1 MAVTETRTLP
11 PKFIETLATD
21 YGKQL
26 TGLTA
31 QQMDTAK
38 YAPQVAGQDPYQT
51 QAYTRAGTQ
60 GQGIGAYSPYITAAG
75 AQGTLAGAQ
84 GTAAGTTLGQVSPY
98 ITAAGSQYTGAG
110 GLTGPGAG
118 TGAGSIASYMS
129 PYQQQVIDTSLAE
142 FDKQAA
148 ISKLGLGTQ
157 AIGAGA
163 YGGAR
168 HGVAESEYQSSS
180 DLNRARLN
188 AQLLQGGYGQASGAR
203 QQDLASRMGLGT
215 AQLGLGQ
222 ATGALAGQQQQLGQF
237 QQGLGQYQQGL
248 AGLVPQL
255 QAGDISM
262 LGQVGAGQQAQ
273 AQAQLD
279 ATREQ
284 ERMKAYEPYER
295 LGYYGTGVTGIMG
308 GYPGQYQS
316 QITPN
321 PTPLQTAMGIG
332 ATGAGIWGTMRGDE
346 TPGRISQFGYN

>member
-1 MAVTETRTLP
+1 MAITETRTLP

-31 QQMDTAK
+31 QQMDTSK
-38 YAPQVAGQDPYQT
+38 YAPQVAAQDPYQT
-51 QAYTRAGTQ
+51 QAYNL
-60 GQGIGAYSPYITAAG
+60 GQSGLGAYSPYIAAAG

-84 GTAAGTTLGQVSPY
+84 GTAAGTTLGQISPY

-110 GLTGPGAG
+110 GLTG
-118 TGAGSIASYMS
+118 TGAGGPGVAGSIQSYMS
-129 PYQQQVIDTSLAE
+129 PYQTDVIDTTLDE
-142 FDKQAA
+142 FDKQAK

-157 AIGAGA
+157 AVGAGA

-168 HGVAESEYQSSS
+168 HGVAESEYQTTS
-180 DLNRARLN
+180 DLNRARLQ
-188 AQLLQGGYGQASGAR
+188 AQLLQGGYGQAMGAR
-203 QQDLASRMGLGT
+203 QQDLANRMGLGT

-262 LGQVGAGQQAQ
+262 LGQLGAGQQAQ

-284 ERMKAYEPYER
+284 ERMAAYEPYER
-295 LGYYGTGVTGIMG
+295 LGYFGTGVTGIMG

-332 ATGAGIWGTMRGDE
+332 ATGAGIIRALRPGTAGSGDI
-346 TPGRISQFGYN
+346 PQYRY

>member
-1 MAVTETRTLP
+1 MAITETRTLP

-38 YAPQVAGQDPYQT
+38 YAPQVAPQDPYQT
-51 QAYTRAGTQ
+51 DAYALGKAGL
-60 GQGIGAYSPYITAAG
+60 GAYSPYIAA
-75 AQGTLAGAQ
+75 AGAQ

-118 TGAGSIASYMS
+118 TGAGSIQSYMS

-157 AIGAGA
+157 AVGAGA

-203 QQDLASRMGLGT
+203 QQDLANRMGLGT
-215 AQLGLGQ
+215 AQIGLGQ
-222 ATGALAGQQQQLGQF
+222 ATGALAGQQQQLG
-237 QQGLGQYQQGL
+237 GYQQGL
-248 AGLVPQL
+248 ASLVPQL
-255 QAGDISM
+255 QAGDIGM
-262 LGQVGAGQQAQ
+262 LGQLGAGQQAQ
-273 AQAQLD
+273 EQARLD

-332 ATGAGIWGTMRGDE
+332 ATGAGIWGTMMGGE
-346 TPGRISQFGYN
+346 TPRSITPFRQN

>member
-1 MAVTETRTLP
+1 MAITETRTLP

-51 QAYTRAGTQ
+51 QAYTRAGTP
-60 GQGIGAYSPYITAAG
+60 GQGIEAYSPYIAA
-75 AQGTLAGAQ
+75 AGAQ

-110 GLTGPGAG
+110 GLTG
-118 TGAGSIASYMS
+118 TGAGGAGVAGSIQSYMS

-157 AIGAGA
+157 AVGAGA

-203 QQDLASRMGLGT
+203 QQDLANRMGLGT
-215 AQLGLGQ
+215 AQIGLGQ
-222 ATGALAGQQQQLGQF
+222 ATGALAGQQQQLG
-237 QQGLGQYQQGL
+237 GYQQGL
-248 AGLVPQL
+248 ASLVPQL
-255 QAGDISM
+255 QAGDIGM
-262 LGQVGAGQQAQ
+262 LGQLGAGQQAQ
-273 AQAQLD
+273 AQARLD

-332 ATGAGIWGTMRGDE
+332 ATGAGIYGTL
-346 TPGRISQFGYN
+346 FGQGVENIQRFGG

>member
-1 MAVTETRTLP
+1 
-11 PKFIETLATD
+11 
-21 YGKQL
+21 
-26 TGLTA
+26 
-31 QQMDTAK
+31 
-38 YAPQVAGQDPYQT
+38 
-51 QAYTRAGTQ
+51 
-60 GQGIGAYSPYITAAG
+60 
-75 AQGTLAGAQ
+75 
-84 GTAAGTTLGQVSPY
+84 
-98 ITAAGSQYTGAG
+98 
-110 GLTGPGAG
+110 
-118 TGAGSIASYMS
+118 MS

-157 AIGAGA
+157 AVGAGA

-332 ATGAGIWGTMRGDE
+332 ATGAGIWGTLFGGGDAPNITPYRG
-346 TPGRISQFGYN
+346 R